1 MKQFPL
7 VSVIIPTYNNA
18 QYVLS
23 SIDSLLKQNYP
34 NIEIIVVDDGS
45 TDNTQDILFNF
56 DERVKY
62 IYQQN
67 LGPAA
72 ARNKGIL
79 FAKGKYI
86 AFNDADDLW
95 AENRM
100 FTQVAFMEKQ
110 PTYLACCGVDVWVKE
125 NFTLND
131 SPSIATTPPVTLI
144 ESSTGWQYLTLLKRI
159 PYHIINLMLTKELAE
174 SISFDESLKCG
185 EDYDY
190 WIQISQKT
198 QIAHIDQVFGFYR
211 QRQGSITSTPRLK
224 NDKLRLIDATIER
237 FGTSD
242 KTGKSLSKKE
252 LSVIY
257 YHIHFCHG
265 YELFNGKLYK
275 ESRRSFLKAMQY
287 NPLRKGTYKYIIKSF
302 FP

>member
-1 MKQFPL
+1 MNHFPL

-23 SIDSLLKQNYP
+23 SIDSVLKQNYP
-34 NIEIIVVDDGS
+34 NIEVIVVDDGS
-45 TDNTQDILFNF
+45 TDNTQNILFNF

-95 AENRM
+95 AENRI
-100 FTQVAFMEKQ
+100 FTQVAFMERQ
-110 PTYLACCGVDVWVKE
+110 QTYLACCGVDVWVKE
-125 NFTLND
+125 SFTLTD
-131 SPSIATTPPVTLI
+131 SPSITPTASVTLI
-144 ESSTGWQYLTLLKRI
+144 ESSTGWQYLTLLRGI

-174 SISFDESLKCG
+174 SISFDETLKCG

-198 QIAHIDQVFGFYR
+198 Q
-211 QRQGSITSTPRLK
+211 
-224 NDKLRLIDATIER
+224 
-237 FGTSD
+237 
-242 KTGKSLSKKE
+242 KSPS
-252 LSVIY
+252 
-257 YHIHFCHG
+257 
-265 YELFNGKLYK
+265 
-275 ESRRSFLKAMQY
+275 
-287 NPLRKGTYKYIIKSF
+287 
-302 FP
+302 